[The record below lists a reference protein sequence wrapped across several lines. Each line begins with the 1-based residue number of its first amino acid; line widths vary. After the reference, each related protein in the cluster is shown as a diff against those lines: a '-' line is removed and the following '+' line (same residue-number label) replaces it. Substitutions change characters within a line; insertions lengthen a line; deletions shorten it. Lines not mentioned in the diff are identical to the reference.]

1 MDSDSERDPDG
12 ARDPVEALDAVA
24 SAGRRVSDSGY
35 GRFAAVGLQYAA
47 TLGLFAWG
55 GHALDA
61 HFETKPMLLILGVFL
76 GFAGGTLSL
85 VRKVPPVQSRS
96 AAEKDRAEDSIATEH
111 SDSEPPPS
119 A

>member
-1 MDSDSERDPDG
+1 MDSDSERDPVG
-12 ARDPVEALDAVA
+12 ARDQVEAQDAVA
-24 SAGRRVSDSGY
+24 RTGRRVSDSGY

-61 HFETKPMLLILGVFL
+61 RFGTKPLLLILGVFL
-76 GFAGGTLSL
+76 GFAGGTISL
-85 VRKVPPVQSRS
+85 VRKIPPVQSRS
-96 AAEKDRAEDSIATEH
+96 AADKNRAQDSIVAEH
-111 SDSEPPPS
+111 SDSELPPS